1 MFNKFSTLSLSAF
14 IVLIFCSMS
23 FSQTTVFS
31 DGFDSY
37 TVGQGV
43 AMNNNVD
50 WDTWSGGGGGSEDP
64 LVSDAFSNSPSNSF
78 VVVANNDLI
87 HRFGRLNSGMYSV
100 SWQAYI
106 PAGNSG
112 FFNLMSAFDL
122 GTFHWN
128 MEIYFDVGGTGR
140 HLTGDPDVAFSW
152 TEDTWMEVE
161 VIVDLDNDL
170 AEFWLDGAMVSSW
183 TYTNSS
189 STGTSDLVLS
199 VNDFFGAAAT
209 EQMYVDDYLVV
220 DLTVTAVEDEVLGP
234 LTFGLEQNYPNPFNP
249 STKIKYHVS
258 ETGSVKLSIYSV
270 LGEEVAVLVDGLVQ
284 AGSYEVTF
292 DASNL
297 PSGAYIYRLQTGNT
311 VQAKKML
318 LMK

>member
-1 MFNKFSTLSLSAF
+1 MFNKFFTFSLSAF
-14 IVLIFCSMS
+14 IVLIYCSLT
-23 FSQTTVFS
+23 FSQDTLFT
-31 DGFDSY
+31 DNFDSY
-37 TVGQGV
+37 TAGLGV
-43 AMNNNVD
+43 AENNNVN
-50 WDTWSGGGGGSEDP
+50 WDTWSGGGGGGEDC

-78 VVVANNDLI
+78 VEIPDNDLI
-87 HRFGRLNSGMYSV
+87 YRFGDLTSGMYSISMQV
-100 SWQAYI
+100 YI

-112 FFNLMSAFDL
+112 YFNLMSGFD
-122 GTFHWN
+122 GGFFWN
-128 MEIYFDVGGTGR
+128 TDIFFDAGGTGR
-140 HLTGDPDVAFSW
+140 VITGEPDVPFSW
-152 TEDTWMEVE
+152 TEDMWQEVI
-161 VIVDLDNDL
+161 VIVDLDGDL
-170 AEFWLDGAMVSSW
+170 AEFWLAGAMVSSW
-183 TYTNSS
+183 PWT
-189 STGTSDLVLS
+189 STPSGTSALQLS
-199 VNDFFGAAAT
+199 VNDFFGGEST
-209 EQMYVDDYLVV
+209 DQMYVDDYTVV
-220 DLTVTAVEDEVLGP
+220 DLLVTAVEDDEVLGP

-297 PSGAYIYRLQTGNT
+297 PSGAYIYTLQTGNT